1 MERGEQVSEFRGTA
15 RWFDGWWALEVE
27 GPGLRRPAHTQVRR
41 LDQIEETVGDL
52 LTLRF
57 DAEVECR
64 LAFTRVDWSVS
75 GRSPWRGGVRR
86 LSFIT
91 MGSHSDTEG
100 EWHGWVA
107 ES

>member
-1 MERGEQVSEFRGTA
+1 MERGEQVRVTA

-27 GPGLRRPAHTQVRR
+27 GPGLRCPAHTQVRR
-41 LDQIEETVGDL
+41 LDQIEETVRDL
-52 LTLRF
+52 LTLHF
-57 DAEVECR
+57 DAELECR
-64 LAFTRVDWSVS
+64 LAFTRVGWSVS

-100 EWHGWVA
+100 E
-107 ES
+107 